1 MRHFDSSLHVSGRSQ
16 YIDDVPAPQGMLH
29 AAVFGSPIAHGKIG
43 SLDLEAARAYPGV
56 HAVFT
61 HGDIPGHPFIGALVQ
76 DEALL
81 AKDELR
87 FQGQPIA
94 LIVAETHEAAREAVK
109 LCSGTFEERP
119 VITCPREAYAR
130 GELLQETRIFEKGSV
145 DAVWDQ
151 CDHVIEGAIDLGGQE
166 HLYLETNRARAIPRE
181 DEQMQIFSSTQ
192 SPSAVQKCV
201 AQVIGLPM
209 HKVEVDVKRLGGGFG
224 GKEDQATQWA
234 CMVAVAAKLLER
246 PVQIVLS
253 RPDDMRMTGKRHP
266 YKQDFK
272 IGLNAA
278 GKILAYEVSH
288 FQNGGAYMDLS
299 APVLERTVLH
309 STNAYALPNVR
320 IRAAC
325 CRTNLPPNTAFR
337 GFGGPQGMF
346 PLEVAIEKAAVAMGV
361 TPEWIQSRNL
371 MQDGYVFHYGQEVE
385 ACNMQRTW
393 DEAMELYQVEATR
406 ERIQKFNAENAYKK
420 KGYALMPVCFGISFT
435 KTFLNQ
441 GSSLVHVYT
450 DGSVSV
456 TTGGIEMGQ
465 GVSSNMVAICARVFG
480 ISPERVRW
488 TSTNTSRIANISPS
502 AASATSDLN
511 GNATIIA
518 CREIFAGMQGVAALE
533 LGCAPEAVSL
543 RDGVVYQNDAATG
556 LTWEALVLK
565 SYFARVQLMAHGFY
579 APPNI
584 HYDGVKGYGRP
595 FHYYTYGTCLVEATV
610 DCVRGTYKLDA
621 SRIVHDLGRSIIPVV
636 DQGQIEGG
644 LAQGIGWVT
653 LEELAYNEDG
663 RLTSQALST
672 YKAPDAEFMPDVM
685 ELKLLENVEN
695 PGGPLGSKAVGEP
708 PFMYGMAAFFAIRR
722 AIDSFSSLHKFEQE
736 VSCPVTPER
745 VLLSLY
751 PNFASKPVASD
762 APKTG
767 QAV

>member
-1 MRHFDSSLHVSGRSQ
+1 MRHFDSTLHVQGRSQ
-16 YIDDVPAPQGMLH
+16 YVDDVPPPQGMLH
-29 AAVFGSPIAHGKIG
+29 AAVFGSPTAHGGIR
-43 SLDLEAARAYPGV
+43 SLHLEAARAYPGV
-56 HAVFT
+56 RAVFT
-61 HGDIPGHPFIGALVQ
+61 HEDIPGDPFIGPLSQ

-81 AKDELR
+81 AKDEVR
-87 FQGQPIA
+87 YQGQPIA
-94 LIVAETHEAAREAVK
+94 LIVAETRDAAREAAK
-109 LCSGTFEERP
+109 LCSGDFESRP
-119 VITCPREAYAR
+119 IITCPREAFAQ
-130 GELLQETRIFEKGSV
+130 GELLQETRVFEKGAV
-145 DAVWDQ
+145 DDVWAQ
-151 CDHVIEGAIDLGGQE
+151 CEHVIEGAIDLAGQE

-181 DEQMQIFSSTQ
+181 DGQMQVFSSTQ
-192 SPSAVQKCV
+192 SPSAVQKSV
-201 AQVIGLPM
+201 AQILGLPM
-209 HKVEVDVKRLGGGFG
+209 HKVEIDVKRLGGGFG

-234 CMVAVAAKLLER
+234 CMVALAAGLLQR

-253 RPDDMRMTGKRHP
+253 RTDDMRMTGKRHP

-272 IGLNAA
+272 IGLDAQ
-278 GKILAYEVSH
+278 GKILAYEVTH

-309 STNAYALPNVR
+309 STNAYAIPNVR

-371 MQDGYVFHYGQEVE
+371 IADGYVFHYGQELE
-385 ACNMQRTW
+385 ECNMQRTW
-393 DEAMELYQVEATR
+393 DEAMELYDVEGLR
-406 ERIQKFNAENAYKK
+406 NRIDRFNAENPYMK

-465 GVSSNMVAICARVFG
+465 GVSSNMVAICAKVFG
-480 ISPERVRW
+480 ISPDRVRW
-488 TSTNTSRIANISPS
+488 TSTNTTRIANISPS

-518 CREIFAGMQGVAALE
+518 CREIFSGMQAIAARE
-533 LGCAPEAVSL
+533 LGCAPEAISL
-543 RDGVVYQNDAATG
+543 RDGIVYQGETASA
-556 LTWEALVLK
+556 LTWEALVTK
-565 SYFARVQLMAHGFY
+565 CYFSRVQLMAHGFY

-584 HYDGVKGYGRP
+584 HYDPVKGYGRP

-653 LEELAYNEDG
+653 LEELTFNDEG

-672 YKAPDAEFMPDVM
+672 YKAPDAEFMPGIM

-722 AIDSFSSLHKFEQE
+722 AIDAFSGLHKFEEE
-736 VSCPVTPER
+736 VRCPVTPER

-751 PNFASKPVASD
+751 PNFASASVSSD
-762 APKTG
+762 AP
-767 QAV
+767 